1 MNAAVITLCVAIAT
15 FILQEG
21 ITNIIHGLIF
31 RIFSKVHNGDRI
43 EVVID
48 GVSYTGTVAK
58 RNVRH
63 VIIHD
68 IQTNAEIIIPNH
80 KIDLSVIKNT
90 YNGKKEPNKYIVEL
104 PVSYENAEN
113 PEKSYL
119 IKDEI
124 YRVISECPL
133 TIAQTPSIFIN
144 YKDSYV
150 GYSFFVITNTIEDNF
165 KACTEIKEKL
175 MQRLAVKDIHIPF
188 NVLDVN
194 IKEGICLEK
203 RN

>member
-1 MNAAVITLCVAIAT
+1 MSAAVITLCVAITT

-21 ITNIIHGLIF
+21 ITNIIHGLTF
-31 RIFSKVHNGDRI
+31 RFFSKVHNGDRI

-48 GVSYTGTVAK
+48 GISYTGKVAK
-58 RNVRH
+58 QSIRH

-80 KIDLSVIKNT
+80 KIDLSVIKNS
-90 YNGKKEPNKYIVEL
+90 YNGKKEQNRYIVEL
-104 PVSYENAEN
+104 PVSYQNAES
-113 PEKSYL
+113 PEISKL

-124 YRVISECPL
+124 YNAINDCSL
-133 TIAQTPSIFIN
+133 TTAQTPSIFIN

-165 KACTEIKEKL
+165 KACTEIKEAL
-175 MQRLAVKDIHIPF
+175 MQKLALKDIHIPF

-194 IKEGICLEK
+194 VK
-203 RN
+203 N

>member
-1 MNAAVITLCVAIAT
+1 MNAAIITLCVAITT

-31 RIFSKVHNGDRI
+31 RIFSRVHNGDRI

-48 GVSYTGTVAK
+48 GISYTGIVAK
-58 RNVRH
+58 RNIHH
-63 VIIHD
+63 VTIHD
-68 IQTNAEIIIPNH
+68 IQTNAEINIPNH
-80 KIDLSVIKNT
+80 KIDLSVIKNS
-90 YNGKKEPNKYIVEL
+90 YNGKKEYNKYIVEL
-104 PVSYENAEN
+104 PVSYENAES

-119 IKDEI
+119 IKEEI
-124 YRVISECPL
+124 YRVINDCPL
-133 TIAQTPSIFIN
+133 TTAPTPSIFIN

-150 GYSFFVITNTIEDNF
+150 GYSFFIITNTIEDNF

-175 MQRLAVKDIHIPF
+175 MQNLAAKDIHIPF

-194 IKEGICLEK
+194 INKG
-203 RN
+203 

>member
-1 MNAAVITLCVAIAT
+1 MSAVVITLCVAIAT

-31 RIFSKVHNGDRI
+31 RIFSKVHDGDRI

-58 RNVRH
+58 RSIRH

-80 KIDLSVIKNT
+80 KIDLSIIKNT

-113 PEKSYL
+113 PE
-119 IKDEI
+119 
-124 YRVISECPL
+124 ISEKIKAEIHHSIDICPL
-133 TIAQTPSIFIN
+133 TIDHTPNIFIN

-165 KACTEIKEKL
+165 KACTEVKESL
-175 MQRLAVKDIHIPF
+175 MQNLAAKDIHIPF

-194 IKEGICLEK
+194 ITGGKLC
-203 RN
+203 